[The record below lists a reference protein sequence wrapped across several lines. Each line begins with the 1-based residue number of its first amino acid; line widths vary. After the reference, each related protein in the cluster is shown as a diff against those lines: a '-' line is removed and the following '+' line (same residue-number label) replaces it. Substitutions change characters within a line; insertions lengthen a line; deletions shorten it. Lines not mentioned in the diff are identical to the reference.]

1 MSYLVIYK
9 IMKQVDPEHT
19 VIQTQ
24 AAIIQNSLYR

>member
-1 MSYLVIYK
+1 
-9 IMKQVDPEHT
+9 MKQVDPEHT